1 MVKYS
6 AGILLYRKTSSG
18 YEVLL
23 VHPGGPFWAK
33 KDLGSW
39 SIPKG
44 EYDAGEQPL
53 LAAKREFTEEI
64 GAPPPKGEY
73 APLGDFKQPSSK
85 VVHAFA
91 LESDF
96 SLEKFHSNM
105 FEMEW
110 PPKSGKKQEF
120 PENDRAAWVPL
131 GVAAQKVTKGQV
143 PIITALA
150 NQLGQ
155 SLDDTTLESPAQ
167 PSLFD

>member
-1 MVKYS
+1 MRIKCGLMVKYS
-6 AGILLYRKTSSG
+6 PGSLLYRKAWDG

-44 EYDAGEQPL
+44 EYDIGEQPL
-53 LAAKREFTEEI
+53 LAAKREFLEEV
-64 GAPPPKGEY
+64 GSLPPKGEY
-73 APLGDFKQPSSK
+73 VPLGDFKQLSNK

-96 SLEKFHSNM
+96 SLERFRSNM

-110 PPKSGKKQEF
+110 P
-120 PENDRAAWVPL
+120 
-131 GVAAQKVTKGQV
+131 
-143 PIITALA
+143 
-150 NQLGQ
+150 
-155 SLDDTTLESPAQ
+155 
-167 PSLFD
+167 